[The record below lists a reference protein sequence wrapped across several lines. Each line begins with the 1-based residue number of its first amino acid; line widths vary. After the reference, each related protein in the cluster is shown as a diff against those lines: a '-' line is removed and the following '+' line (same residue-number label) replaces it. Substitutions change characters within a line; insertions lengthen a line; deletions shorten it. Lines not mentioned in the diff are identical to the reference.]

1 MKAMTDK
8 IDIIKELSKIECL
21 NKVKILDLENYVNK
35 KMQNPND
42 YGVGT
47 ELKKA
52 IISFC
57 NDNDIIDYKIL
68 TNNIIS
74 NDGFIY
80 FILGGM
86 IIKIG
91 YCDEKNV
98 TVNFGIFGGDNKELY
113 TIYEYIIECIN
124 VFIINETNSIYHRLN
139 EYKEK
144 ISTLEKGKAEYLD
157 LKEKIKMLKKG
168 EN

>member
-1 MKAMTDK
+1 MTDK
-8 IDIIKELSKIECL
+8 IDIIKKLSKIECL
-21 NKVKILDLENYVNK
+21 NKIKILDLENYVNN
-35 KMQNPND
+35 KMKNPND
-42 YGVGT
+42 YGIGT

-52 IISFC
+52 IIEFC

-68 TNNIIS
+68 TSNIII

-80 FILGGM
+80 FILCG
-86 IIKIG
+86 IIVKIG

-98 TVNFGIFGGDNKELY
+98 TVNFGIFGRDNKELH
-113 TIYEYIIECIN
+113 TIYEYIVECIN
-124 VFIINETNSIYHRLN
+124 VFIINETSSIYHRLN

-144 ISTLEKGKAEYLD
+144 VSTLEKEKAEYLD

-168 EN
+168 EI